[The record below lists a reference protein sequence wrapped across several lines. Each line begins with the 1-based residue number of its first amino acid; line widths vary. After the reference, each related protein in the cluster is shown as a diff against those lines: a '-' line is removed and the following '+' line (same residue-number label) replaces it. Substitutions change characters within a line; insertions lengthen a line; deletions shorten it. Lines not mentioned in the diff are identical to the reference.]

1 MTGEEHRPSGENS
14 RVSRPGRATGNGRR
28 ALLPA
33 AATALAAACLLAA
46 TALPVLEVSVR
57 GQPVPALG
65 RSGWELQGPLFLL
78 LAAIAVACVVPAVR
92 GSIAAALGIA
102 ATGAA
107 TVLAVALGDGPDIW
121 ATGLVPGSL
130 AEGSASAGPG
140 FYLALFAGVLLI
152 ATGGLLAIRSY
163 EG

>member
-1 MTGEEHRPSGENS
+1 M
-14 RVSRPGRATGNGRR
+14 
-28 ALLPA
+28 A
-33 AATALAAACLLAA
+33 AGCLVAA

-57 GQPVPALG
+57 DQAVSALG
-65 RSGWELQGPLFLL
+65 RSGWQLHGPLFLL
-78 LAAIAVACVVPAVR
+78 LAAIAAACVVPAMK
-92 GSIAAALGIA
+92 GSVAAALGIA
-102 ATGAA
+102 ATGTA
-107 TVLAVALGDGPDIW
+107 TVLAVALGDGPDIG

-152 ATGGLLAIRSY
+152 ATGGLLAIRRY